1 MYCPT
6 CGGTNDEGAR
16 FCKACG
22 GSLTPSVAQGPPP
35 HVPNHLVWAILV
47 TIFCCLPFGIV
58 SIVYASK
65 VNGLVT
71 VGDID
76 SARKASKSAKTWAWV
91 SFGIGLAIYGGVA
104 IFGVFTDGNR
114 DSEVTV
120 ADSSSVENSSTPI
133 SVPNGNSDSEVA
145 VVDSSSVE
153 NSSTPISVSNGTK
166 RTDPLPRGYSVTH
179 RNLKLTVLDVDYSTS
194 ESGFLA
200 SLPEGHKWVS
210 VKLRIEAVG
219 DPNDTYTYNAIDFR
233 MVGDLET
240 ISKWQVAIGDGTT
253 GVRTQAAAIRCSSTP
268 FCRSVP
274 EQHGTWRAMLESVPQ
289 PTGAQ
294 DTACAQNRPTSP
306 RRCVGCVADS
316 RVWRRLDDPKDC
328 HTPCPST
335 GAVGHP
341 R

>member
-1 MYCPT
+1 M
-6 CGGTNDEGAR
+6 
-16 FCKACG
+16 
-22 GSLTPSVAQGPPP
+22 
-35 HVPNHLVWAILV
+35 

-58 SIVYASK
+58 SIVYAAQ

-104 IFGVFTDGNR
+104 IFGVFTDGNS

-120 ADSSSVENSSTPI
+120 ADNSSVENSSTPI

-219 DPNDTYTYNAIDFR
+219 DPNDTYTYTYNAIDFR
-233 MVGDLET
+233 MVGDLGTIYDDWIRVPDTDLGTGELFGGGIVEGTVVRAVLQDDTNLVLIYSPAFAGSRYLALET
-240 ISKWQVAIGDGTT
+240 NS
-253 GVRTQAAAIRCSSTP
+253 QA
-268 FCRSVP
+268 
-274 EQHGTWRAMLESVPQ
+274 L
-289 PTGAQ
+289 
-294 DTACAQNRPTSP
+294 
-306 RRCVGCVADS
+306 
-316 RVWRRLDDPKDC
+316 
-328 HTPCPST
+328 
-335 GAVGHP
+335 
-341 R
+341 